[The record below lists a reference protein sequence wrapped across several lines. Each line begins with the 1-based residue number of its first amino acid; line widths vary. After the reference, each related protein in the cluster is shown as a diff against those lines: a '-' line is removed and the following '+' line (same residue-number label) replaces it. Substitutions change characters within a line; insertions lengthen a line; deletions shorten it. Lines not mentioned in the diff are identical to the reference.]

1 MITLLD
7 WENTMNTSESV
18 AQVKRMGAAVA
29 FFLYPICAGFAFAV
43 HPNLTS
49 LSIQQEISGRIAE
62 FHGNQLLHF
71 GHFLMVVAVPLLIVV
86 AIHFMDLLR
95 SENTWFGFVGG
106 MLAVTG
112 AIILA
117 VDKGALCLVPSAFDT
132 LSEVDFRSLT
142 PGIEVMFQNKGWLWL
157 LWLLPLLPI
166 GFVIQSIGLVRS
178 NVISLRS
185 SIPILIGSILMINPD
200 IDIIGL
206 VATIVLG
213 TGFIPYAFRL
223 AQISPKAAIPAP
235 SHLWLEIKGVE
246 K

>member
-1 MITLLD
+1 
-7 WENTMNTSESV
+7 MNTSESV
-18 AQVKRMGAAVA
+18 AQVKRMGTAVV

-49 LSIQQEISGRIAE
+49 LSLQQDIPGRITE

-95 SENTWFGFVGG
+95 SKNAWLGFIGG

-142 PGIEVMFQNKGWLWL
+142 PGIEVMFKNKGWLWL

-178 NVISLRS
+178 NVISRRY
-185 SIPILIGSILMINPD
+185 SIPILIGSILMVNPD

-206 VATIVLG
+206 VATIIFG

-223 AQISPKAAIPAP
+223 MQISPKAAIPS
-235 SHLWLEIKGVE
+235 SHHLAARDQRS
-246 K
+246 

>member
-18 AQVKRMGAAVA
+18 AQVKRMGTAVA

-95 SENTWFGFVGG
+95 SKNAWLGFIGG

-142 PGIEVMFQNKGWLWL
+142 PGIEVMFKNKGWLWL

-178 NVISLRS
+178 NVISRRY
-185 SIPILIGSILMINPD
+185 SIPILIGSILMVNPD

-206 VATIVLG
+206 VATIIFG

-223 AQISPKAAIPAP
+223 MQISPKVAIPS
-235 SHLWLEIKGVE
+235 SHHLAAHDQRS
-246 K
+246 